1 MKSVK
6 FFSTLIFFVC
16 TTVSSFNVAWSQEK
30 KAATPPAMPNM
41 EEAMKKWMEAI
52 KPGESHKLL
61 NAFVGSWE
69 TATSIWMQGPGV
81 PPTVTKGSAEVKWAL
96 GGRYIQ
102 QETKGEMMGQPMN
115 GIGFTGYDN
124 INKKFISFWIDD
136 ISTAMF
142 NSEGGFDQAG
152 KVLTTYGKMDEPMTG
167 EHDKNVKYVWRIVS
181 ADKLIFEVHDLVI
194 GEPNTKVVEVA
205 YTRKK

>member
-1 MKSVK
+1 MKNLK
-6 FFSTLIFFVC
+6 FFNHLVAFCVIGL
-16 TTVSSFNVAWSQEK
+16 SFNPAWPQEK
-30 KAATPPAMPNM
+30 KNAAAPAMPNM
-41 EEAMKKWMEAI
+41 EEAMKKWMDAI
-52 KPGESHKLL
+52 APGEAHKML
-61 NAFVGSWE
+61 NGFVGSWE
-69 TATSIWMQGPGV
+69 TATSLWMQGPGA
-81 PPTVTKGSAEVKWAL
+81 PPTVTKGTAEIKWAL

-102 QETKGEMMGQPMN
+102 QESKGEMMGRPMS

-136 ISTAMF
+136 MSTAMY

-167 EHDKNVKYVWRIVS
+167 EHDKNVKYVSRLINP
-181 ADKLIFEVHDLVI
+181 DKFIFEVHDLAI
-194 GEPNTKVVEVA
+194 GETNTRVVEVI